1 MKDAPERFERKMEN
15 LKVDIEG
22 LRKRNRGRGI

>member
-15 LKVDIEG
+15 VKVDTEG